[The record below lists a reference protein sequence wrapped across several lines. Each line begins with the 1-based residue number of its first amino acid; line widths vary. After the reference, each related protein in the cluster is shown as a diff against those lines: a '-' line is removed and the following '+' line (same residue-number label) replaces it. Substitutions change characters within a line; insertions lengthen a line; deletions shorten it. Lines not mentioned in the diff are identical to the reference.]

1 MDRRRTGIGMVLAG
15 RSSAKEIMHPVLCSP
30 HGVCHP
36 NSLGLA
42 QLHSA
47 LYLVLRQLRHDQKLH
62 R

>member
-1 MDRRRTGIGMVLAG
+1 
-15 RSSAKEIMHPVLCSP
+15 MHPVLCSP